1 MTSERTLSRSEK
13 AGAVSILKN
22 VRDHGIRSATDTDE
36 ENGIRLACAVILEGL
51 DAIPELPPVSPE
63 NLVEGEWYVFNYHTK
78 FIPMIG
84 KAEIHQGKFR
94 LVDSFHSSKWSWANS
109 ETDIYGPLKFKLGG
123 AE

>member
-1 MTSERTLSRSEK
+1 MSSFDAMLTTVPEDVREAIEEVCNE
-13 AGAVSILKN
+13 AGTFDADWCILKAAGELI
-22 VRDHGIRSATDTDE
+22 VKSRT
-36 ENGIRLACAVILEGL
+36 
-51 DAIPELPPVSPE
+51 LPPVSPE
-63 NLVEGEWYVFNYHTK
+63 NLVEGEWYVFNYHTA

-109 ETDIYGPLKFKLGG
+109 ETDIYGPLRFKIGG